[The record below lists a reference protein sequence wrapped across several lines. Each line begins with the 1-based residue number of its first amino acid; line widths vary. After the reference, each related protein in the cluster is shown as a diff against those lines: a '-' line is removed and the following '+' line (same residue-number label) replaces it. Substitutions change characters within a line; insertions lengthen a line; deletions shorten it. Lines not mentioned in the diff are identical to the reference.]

1 MSPVLRYFVYFLD
14 LEMYSAAAHRAVL
27 PAIARLLV
35 EYYFN
40 KVVYGRLSCV

>member
-35 EYYFN
+35 IVWHCIAYI
-40 KVVYGRLSCV
+40 VLMCR